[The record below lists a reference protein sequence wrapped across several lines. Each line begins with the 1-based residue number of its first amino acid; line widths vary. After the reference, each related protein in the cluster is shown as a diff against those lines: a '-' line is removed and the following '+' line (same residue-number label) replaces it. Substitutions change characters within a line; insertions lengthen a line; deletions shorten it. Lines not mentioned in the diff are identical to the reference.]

1 MKNYQSALEPGMA
14 GKWNY
19 SFQSTDSRDFHM
31 LKIAKS
37 ILQQIAYPRRGT
49 GEEELTIQKV
59 ADYIQQEFSLEEL
72 DS

>member
-1 MKNYQSALEPGMA
+1 MKNYQSSLECGMA
-14 GKWNY
+14 GKWNH
-19 SFQSTDSRDFHM
+19 SFQSTSSRDFHM
-31 LKIAKS
+31 LKLAKS

-49 GEEELTIQKV
+49 GEDELTIQKA